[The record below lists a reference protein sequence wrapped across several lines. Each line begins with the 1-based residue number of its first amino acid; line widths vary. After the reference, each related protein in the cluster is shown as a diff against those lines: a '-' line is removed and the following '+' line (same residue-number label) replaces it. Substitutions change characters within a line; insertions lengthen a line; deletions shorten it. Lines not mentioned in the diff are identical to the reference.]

1 MDWLA
6 ACNKKKKKKCTVKY
20 GYWFCMD
27 TSSPWPE
34 SNHTHRFIWI
44 VPSLSEQG
52 VHDASSSCG
61 DKSILI
67 TNCPYS
73 LRTQG
78 HFLPNWLL
86 SQKPAELEDCNQPD
100 KSNKSCVYGVFLSFF
115 VKTSHLKH
123 LCQWQSTRQFFFL
136 FCFSYINYVL
146 IVILSFRCE
155 FLPAWETWWRVI
167 RRAPVR
173 CRHEWCVVFLC
184 LPLVIVCPYLFQ

>member
-1 MDWLA
+1 MNSHLSDILKVGWWQRERGWISHGLT
-6 ACNKKKKKKCTVKY
+6 CGLQQKKKKKCTVKY

-78 HFLPNWLL
+78 YFLPNWLL

-123 LCQWQSTRQFFFL
+123 LCQWQSTRQFFFFVL
-136 FCFSYINYVL
+136 FFLHQLCFNCD
-146 IVILSFRCE
+146 IVIPL
-155 FLPAWETWWRVI
+155 W
-167 RRAPVR
+167 
-173 CRHEWCVVFLC
+173 VFAC
-184 LPLVIVCPYLFQ
+184 LRNVMKSH